1 MEEGKKNYDKNKVIE
16 RMQWDIEFL
25 KCSIRDIERRISAW
39 TFGMWAVIII
49 LCFALGFLYARL

>member
-1 MEEGKKNYDKNKVIE
+1 MEREHKMDSDQQSIE

-25 KCSIRDIERRISAW
+25 KGSIRNMEHRISAW
-39 TFGMWAVIII
+39 VFGMWVVIII

>member
-1 MEEGKKNYDKNKVIE
+1 MSESKRESEKNKAIE

-25 KCSIRDIERRISAW
+25 KCSIRDVERRISAW